1 MRVSLRSNST
11 RVFVAYPAVVALEQ
25 VLSRRRWH
33 PVALPL
39 LAAGYGTYTLAGRY
53 RLPRAGGPPGMSQ
66 GMPERLVTDGVYA
79 WTRNP
84 MYLGHLVFLTG
95 LALLTRSP
103 VAVALLGALG
113 PWYGTRV
120 AADEQRLRQA
130 FGEEYTAY
138 AARVP
143 RWLPHQLLGR
153 LVRRLADR
161 LPGRPAATLPARPDP
176 GSIDLTV

>member
-11 RVFVAYPAVVALEQ
+11 RVFVAYPAAVALEQ
-25 VLSRRRWH
+25 VLSRRRWR

-39 LAAGYGTYTLAGRY
+39 LAAGYGTYKLAGRY

-120 AADEQRLRQA
+120 AADEQRLRRQP
-130 FGEEYTAY
+130 T
-138 AARVP
+138 
-143 RWLPHQLLGR
+143 
-153 LVRRLADR
+153 
-161 LPGRPAATLPARPDP
+161 RPSATVPARPGP

>member
-1 MRVSLRSNST
+1 MRVSLGSNST
-11 RVFVAYPAVVALEQ
+11 RVFVAYPAAVALEQ
-25 VLSRRRWH
+25 LLSRRRWH

-39 LAAGYGTYTLAGRY
+39 LAAGYASYRLSGAY

-79 WTRNP
+79 RTRNP

-120 AADEQRLRQA
+120 AADERRLQQA
-130 FGEEYTAY
+130 FGEEFTRY
-138 AARVP
+138 AEQVP
-143 RWLPHQLLGR
+143 RWVPGTADLLA
-153 LVRRLADR
+153 RLAR
-161 LPGRPAATLPARPDP
+161 RVRTLPAGRRT
-176 GSIDLTV
+176 GTIGETV

>member
-1 MRVSLRSNST
+1 MRVSLHSNST
-11 RVFVAYPAVVALEQ
+11 RAFVAYPAAVAVEQ
-25 VLSRRRWH
+25 LLSRRRWH
-33 PVALPL
+33 PAALPL
-39 LAAGYGTYTLAGRY
+39 LAAGYACYRLAGLY

-79 WTRNP
+79 RTRNP

-120 AADEQRLRQA
+120 AADERRLREA
-130 FGEEYTAY
+130 FGAEYEAY
-138 AARVP
+138 AAQVP
-143 RWLPHQLLGR
+143 RWLPGVAQ
-153 LVRRLADR
+153 VQARLAR
-161 LPGRPAATLPARPDP
+161 TLPARPDP
-176 GSIDLTV
+176 GSMNLTV